1 MKLNAI
7 THLKLIVG
15 DRSLLILSLAIILLG
30 LTSILY
36 IVFSVSPQE
45 VTLWMRYSAYSEAQ
59 FYKDNWYHIYA
70 FAGLGSLIVAAHI
83 GIMAKLAG
91 RNMRSLAISFGWLTL
106 LLLAVLV
113 LIAYSVLTIGHR
125 L

>member
-1 MKLNAI
+1 MKSNAM

-15 DRSLLILSLAIILLG
+15 DRSLLVLSLVIILLG

-59 FYKDNWYHIYA
+59 FYKDNWYHIYS
-70 FAGLGSLIVAAHI
+70 FAGLGLLITVAHI
-83 GIMAKLAG
+83 GIMAKLAE

-106 LLLAVLV
+106 LLLVVVV
-113 LIAYSVLTIGHR
+113 LIAHSVLTIGHR